1 MKKRKKGKPFTEID
15 IKIKES
21 GRIID
26 SVTFKDRNLL
36 DEYLNKFSLI
46 GGGSEKNKS
55 KRKK

>member
-1 MKKRKKGKPFTEID
+1 MKRRKKRKPFTEID

-21 GRIID
+21 GRVID
-26 SVTFKDRNLL
+26 STSFNDRNLL

-46 GGGSEKNKS
+46 GGKNEKDKV